1 MSATQSPSVAPV
13 PASIDNPSEWQL
25 LADQITRGTAMPPA
39 VTPDM
44 IVRMVGGGVP
54 LLFAADGAHNAN
66 LLRGAFSDE
75 VVAQCTR
82 NSGVL
87 AGARP
92 VEVVVH
98 LVGSRAVNGHPVI
111 RTHLT
116 IQAHDSDGR
125 PATVHQFW
133 DLQCGGQVTVG
144 QSTCPNCGAPI
155 DTGELVCGHCHVDV
169 RNVVD
174 VPLVVSRLELY

>member
-1 MSATQSPSVAPV
+1 MSATQQLSVAPV
-13 PASIDNPSEWQL
+13 PASIDNAPEWQV

-39 VTPDM
+39 VTPD
-44 IVRMVGGGVP
+44 IIIRLVGSGVP
-54 LLFAADGAHNAN
+54 LLFAADGAGNAN
-66 LLRGAFSDE
+66 LLRGTFSDD

-82 NSGVL
+82 NTGVL

-98 LVGSRAVNGHPVI
+98 LVGSRVVSGHPVI

-116 IQAHDSDGR
+116 IQAQDPAGR
-125 PATVHQFW
+125 PAALHQFW

-144 QSTCPNCGAPI
+144 QATCPNCGAPI
-155 DTGELVCGHCHVDV
+155 DAGELICEHCHTDV